1 MRNSARRD
9 PTPGHHP
16 LRAIVE
22 ECITIIGSKLKLHTL
37 SCDIPDNLLVYVTRS
52 QLSQILINL
61 ISNARDATQ
70 EKYDQQAILDYHPWI
85 QIAAEKMTKKGK
97 AGIVIRVEDNGDGIS
112 ADNADK
118 VFEAF
123 FTTKA
128 VGVGTG
134 LGLSIIQ
141 RLVTNHGG
149 EIDVGVSSLGGAKFE
164 LFFPD
169 PISTEGAVNDH
180 DSPNHAVTSK
190 IA

>member
-1 MRNSARRD
+1 MCIRDRRS
-9 PTPGHHP
+9 
-16 LRAIVE
+16 IVD
-22 ECITIIGSKLKLHTL
+22 ECITIIGSKLKLHTI
-37 SCDIPDNLLVYVTRS
+37 SCDIPDDLMVYVTRS

-70 EKYDQQAILDYHPWI
+70 EKYDQHAILDYHPWI
-85 QIAAEKMTKKGK
+85 QIMGEETTRSGHR
-97 AGIVIRVEDNGDGIS
+97 GTVISVEDNGGGIS

-134 LGLSIIQ
+134 LGLSIIK
-141 RLVTNHGG
+141 RLVANHDGDIEVGG
-149 EIDVGVSSLGGAKFE
+149 SSLGGAKFE
-164 LFFPD
+164 IFLPHPKINEHAINHPD
-169 PISTEGAVNDH
+169 PVKPA
-180 DSPNHAVTSK
+180 AASK